1 MRILL
6 VVASLVLFFLS
17 GAVCSGQQTAVV
29 EKRLKGL
36 LEEAYGPGDKQ
47 VKLDGVPSLLKQNIK
62 VRSVSVYTMPDAGG
76 KGLALMEFEGE
87 DGKLRSSYI
96 PFRVYEK
103 KKLFYAKRALPKGSP
118 ISADDLG
125 SKEQYISE
133 NEFIYP
139 KDLQEV
145 VAKVVKRDVPPGTV
159 LTTLMLDSPQV
170 VRRGEMVTLVAENR
184 QLLVKAR
191 GKAEDPGK
199 VGERIRVKNLSS
211 DREVVG
217 RVAGDG
223 TVIVEF

>member
-1 MRILL
+1 MKTLL
-6 VVASLVLFFLS
+6 IVVSLVLFFLS
-17 GAVCSGQQTAVV
+17 NGACFGQQTAVV

-36 LEEAYGPGDKQ
+36 LEETYGPKDIL
-47 VKLDGVPSLLKQNIK
+47 VKLDGIPSLLKQNIK
-62 VRSVSVYTMPDAGG
+62 VRSVSVYAMPDAGG
-76 KGLALMEFEGE
+76 KGLAFMEFEGE

-118 ISADDLG
+118 VSVDDLG

-145 VAKVVKRDVPPGTV
+145 AAKVVKRDVPPGTV
-159 LTTLMLDSPQV
+159 LTTLILDNPQV
-170 VRRGEMVTLVAENR
+170 IRRGETVTIVAENR
-184 QLLVKAR
+184 QLLVKAK
-191 GKAEDPGK
+191 GKAEEPGK

-223 TVIVEF
+223 TVVVEF